1 MNGSKVEGESTG
13 FDHVIFCTILA
24 SVMHF
29 LTSIMRLSYMTSVMH
44 EWPLRLWYE
53 SCMLTK

>member
-1 MNGSKVEGESTG
+1 
-13 FDHVIFCTILA
+13 
-24 SVMHF
+24 MHF
-29 LTSIMRLSYMTSVMH
+29 LTSVMRLSYMTSVMH

>member
-1 MNGSKVEGESTG
+1 MNRGREEEESTG
-13 FDHVIFCTILA
+13 FDYVIFCTILA

-29 LTSIMRLSYMTSVMH
+29 LTSVMRLTYMTLVMH

-53 SCMLTK
+53 STMHTK